1 MKIQRERW
9 VLIRDNEKIFCGRA
23 KAYEFRAIEDL
34 RDIAVTTYLSKNK
47 AIASFIRSWWR
58 GKELI
63 ESGEVKAV
71 KVIETFE
78 TVKELQNG

>member
-9 VLIRDNEKIFCGRA
+9 VLIRGNEKIFCGRA
-23 KAYEFRAIEDL
+23 RSYEFRAIEDL

-47 AIASFIRSWWR
+47 AVASFIRSWWR

-71 KVIETFE
+71 KVLEIFE
-78 TVKELQNG
+78 TVKELQE